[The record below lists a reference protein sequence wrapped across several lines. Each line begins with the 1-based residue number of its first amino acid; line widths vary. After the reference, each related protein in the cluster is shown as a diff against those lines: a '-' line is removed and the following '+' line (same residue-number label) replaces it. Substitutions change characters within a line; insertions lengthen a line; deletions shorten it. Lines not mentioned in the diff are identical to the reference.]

1 MELQLEELIRSIK
14 EEGINAAELQ
24 KESMLTEAKS
34 EAERIIGQA
43 EKEAA
48 DKIAEAEMRARKFE
62 ESGKAALQQAGRDL
76 ILNLKK
82 KIEQIFSRILISA
95 VNENLDASVLRT
107 LIPAVV
113 SASGEKPAD
122 IKIAVSEKDAAEL
135 TNFLKQSLAGELEKG
150 LEISPSARIN
160 AGFRMEIKDGSA
172 YYDFSDEKIAQ
183 MLSVYLNPEIAELLD
198 V

>member
-1 MELQLEELIRSIK
+1 M
-14 EEGINAAELQ
+14 
-24 KESMLTEAKS
+24 
-34 EAERIIGQA
+34 
-43 EKEAA
+43 
-48 DKIAEAEMRARKFE
+48 
-62 ESGKAALQQAGRDL
+62 
-76 ILNLKK
+76 
-82 KIEQIFSRILISA
+82 ISA

-183 MLSVYLNPEIAELLD
+183 MLSVYLNPKIAELLD

>member
-183 MLSVYLNPEIAELLD
+183 MLSVYLNPKIAELLD

>member
-150 LEISPSARIN
+150 LEIRPSARIN

-183 MLSVYLNPEIAELLD
+183 MLSVYLNPKIAELLD

>member
-24 KESMLTEAKS
+24 KKTMLTEA
-34 EAERIIGQA
+34 ENRARMVIERA
-43 EKEAA
+43 EKDAA
-48 DKIAEAEMRARKFE
+48 DKIADAENRARKFE
-62 ESGKAALQQAGRDL
+62 EAGKAALQQAGRDL

-95 VNENLDASVLRT
+95 VDESLDATVLRT
-107 LIPAVV
+107 VIPAVIA
-113 SASGEKPAD
+113 ASGEKTAAM
-122 IKIAVSEKDAAEL
+122 KIAVAEKDVVEL
-135 TNFLKQSLAGELEKG
+135 TDLLKQSLAKELGEG
-150 LEISPSARIN
+150 LEVVPSSRIN
-160 AGFRMEIKDGSA
+160 AGFRVEMKDGSA

-183 MLSVYLNPEIAELLD
+183 MLSVYLNPKIAELLD

>member
-24 KESMLTEAKS
+24 KESMIAEAKK
-34 EAERIIGQA
+34 EARMIIERA

-48 DKIAEAEMRARKFE
+48 DKIAAAENQVRKFE

-76 ILNLKK
+76 VLNLRK

-95 VNENLDASVLRT
+95 VNENLDSKVLQSV
-107 LIPAVV
+107 IPAVV
-113 SASGEKPAD
+113 AASGEKAGAMN
-122 IKIAVSEKDAAEL
+122 IAVSEKDAAGL
-135 TNFLKQSLAGELEKG
+135 TDLLKQSLAKELGEG
-150 LEISPSARIN
+150 LEVIPSPRIN
-160 AGFRMEIKDGSA
+160 AGFRVEMKDGSA

-183 MLSVYLNPEIAELLD
+183 MLSAYLNPKIAELLD

>member
-24 KESMLTEAKS
+24 KESMLTEAKN
-34 EAERIIGQA
+34 EAARIIGQA

-48 DKIAEAEMRARKFE
+48 AEIAEAEMRVRKFE

-95 VNENLDASVLRT
+95 VNDNLDASVLRT

-113 SASGEKPAD
+113 AASGDKSGD
-122 IKIAVSEKDAAEL
+122 MKIVVSEKDAAEL
-135 TNFLKQSLAGELEKG
+135 TGYLKQSLAGELEKG
-150 LEISPSARIN
+150 LEVIPSSRIN
-160 AGFRMEIKDGSA
+160 AGFRVEIKDGSA

-183 MLSVYLNPEIAELLD
+183 MLSVYLNPKIAELLD

>member
-14 EEGINAAELQ
+14 EEGINAAEIQ
-24 KESMLTEAKS
+24 KKTMLD
-34 EAERIIGQA
+34 EAENRARMIIERA

-48 DKIAEAEMRARKFE
+48 DKIADAENRTRQFE

-95 VNENLDASVLRT
+95 VDENLDTALLRT
-107 LIPAVV
+107 VIPAVV
-113 SASGEKPAD
+113 TATGEKAGAM
-122 IKIAVSEKDAAEL
+122 KIAVSEKDASEL
-135 TNFLKQSLAGELEKG
+135 TNLLKQSLAKELEEG
-150 LEISPSARIN
+150 LEVIPSPRIN
-160 AGFRMEIKDGSA
+160 AGFRLEMKDGSA
-172 YYDFSDEKIAQ
+172 YYDFSDEKIAR
-183 MLSVYLNPEIAELLD
+183 MLSVCLNPKIAELLD